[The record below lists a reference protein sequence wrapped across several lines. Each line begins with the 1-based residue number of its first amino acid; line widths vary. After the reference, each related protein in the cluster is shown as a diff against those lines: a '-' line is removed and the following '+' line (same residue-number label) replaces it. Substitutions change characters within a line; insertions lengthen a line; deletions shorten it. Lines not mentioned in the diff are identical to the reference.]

1 MRLKGVNMLDKFV
14 VLLEWTDAWSDL
26 TDEEMG
32 ILFKKFISHAKGED
46 IKIENRIV
54 NQSWLS
60 KVNDIDRMTA
70 KYIKDIE
77 NGKTGGAPKGNKN
90 ASKQPKNNPETT
102 QEQPLNNP
110 ETTNEIPLKNNPET
124 TPKQPINININ
135 KNKNKSKNI
144 IDNEVAVS
152 RAIKKLSNEDK
163 STINYIM
170 DISGVSYEEAVSL
183 YLKQDEV
190 IFSKYD
196 R

>member
-60 KVNDIDRMTA
+60 KVNDINRMTA

-135 KNKNKSKNI
+135 KNKSKNI
-144 IDNEVAVS
+144 IDNEVDVS
-152 RAIKKLSNEDK
+152 RANRKLSNDDK
-163 STINYIM
+163 SSINHIM
-170 DISGVSYEEAVSL
+170 DLLGISFDKALEIHLQNEE
-183 YLKQDEV
+183 QE
-190 IFSKYD
+190 IFNKYD

>member
-1 MRLKGVNMLDKFV
+1 
-14 VLLEWTDAWSDL
+14 
-26 TDEEMG
+26 
-32 ILFKKFISHAKGED
+32 
-46 IKIENRIV
+46 
-54 NQSWLS
+54 
-60 KVNDIDRMTA
+60 MTA

-144 IDNEVAVS
+144 IDNEVDVS
-152 RAIKKLSNEDK
+152 RVIKKLSNEDK